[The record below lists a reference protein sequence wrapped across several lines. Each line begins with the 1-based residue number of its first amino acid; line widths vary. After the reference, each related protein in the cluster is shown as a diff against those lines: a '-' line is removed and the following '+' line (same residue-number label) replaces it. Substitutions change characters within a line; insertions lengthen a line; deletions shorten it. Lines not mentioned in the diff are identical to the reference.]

1 MLGGTKGQ
9 GCWVSAWTINSQ
21 GVPGCHW
28 NNWKCVRKIRFPHV
42 KGFLKKSS
50 TIYASAL
57 KKVYQPCPRQ
67 SISTKKRHII
77 NLSGAPTCLGPALY
91 VAYSIGELGY
101 ATSQGLIILYILT
114 RKIYLT
120 VQFTR
125 QILLHKFYTIN

>member
-1 MLGGTKGQ
+1 M
-9 GCWVSAWTINSQ
+9 
-21 GVPGCHW
+21 
-28 NNWKCVRKIRFPHV
+28 
-42 KGFLKKSS
+42 
-50 TIYASAL
+50 
-57 KKVYQPCPRQ
+57 
-67 SISTKKRHII
+67 KKRHII